1 MRYNQTELSYRKAA
15 IQNASAVGLV
25 VILYDMLIDDL
36 RSVIEA
42 IEQRNVE
49 QRAADLKHG
58 FLVLQQLEGAL
69 DMEKG
74 GEAARNLSRFYSVM
88 RAKLLE
94 AHFKG
99 STEIFRRQIEL
110 LLDVRGAWQQVDV
123 PAITSPSSE
132 GTSESQAATVTSVHP
147 ESAGTGWSA

>member
-1 MRYNQTELSYRKAA
+1 MKYNQTELSYRKAA

-42 IEQRNVE
+42 IERSDVE
-49 QRAADLKHG
+49 KRATDLKHG

-74 GEAARNLSRFYSVM
+74 GEAARNLSRFYSAM

-123 PAITSPSSE
+123 PATPSTASV
-132 GTSESQAATVTSVHP
+132 GTSESQAATGASSNR